1 MSRSYEKRLSDT
13 QDRGVC
19 KANAVDLLGGLSL
32 DDRRVSASIDQL
44 EPLISRLSL
53 SKGITINSG
62 IPSIPTR

>member
-1 MSRSYEKRLSDT
+1 MSRFYEKRLSDT

-44 EPLISRLSL
+44 DPVLSRFLVDECAA
-53 SKGITINSG
+53 TN
-62 IPSIPTR
+62 